1 MALALAGL
9 EDPTQAQ
16 ARPGPFPQWCPG
28 DFWDSGWGDNWNQI
42 SCHADGPGGPQ
53 ALDPDFP
60 GELPPQGSDSGDSG
74 ELAPQGSYPGGVEGL
89 PPQGGDPGGPGESP
103 PQGGDPGGAQSSGP
117 GGIGEPPPL

>member
-1 MALALAGL
+1 MAATTLAALMALALAGL

-60 GELPPQGSDSGDSG
+60 GELQMTVFGLLVCHG
-74 ELAPQGSYPGGVEGL
+74 EFLPASRKKGQLNLSATGL
-89 PPQGGDPGGPGESP
+89 FVGRS
-103 PQGGDPGGAQSSGP
+103 
-117 GGIGEPPPL
+117 